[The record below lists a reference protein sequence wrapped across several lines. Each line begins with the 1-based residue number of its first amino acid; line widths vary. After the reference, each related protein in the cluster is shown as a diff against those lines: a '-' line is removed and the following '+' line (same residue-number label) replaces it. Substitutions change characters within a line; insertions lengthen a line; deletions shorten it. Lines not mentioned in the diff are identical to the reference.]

1 MFTQSQ
7 IAIII
12 VILRRKLFRHYY
24 TSKLIW
30 NESYTIPFTTDF

>member
-12 VILRRKLFRHYY
+12 VILRRKLFIHYY
-24 TSKLIW
+24 KSKLVW
-30 NESYTIPFTTDF
+30 NESYTIPSATGF